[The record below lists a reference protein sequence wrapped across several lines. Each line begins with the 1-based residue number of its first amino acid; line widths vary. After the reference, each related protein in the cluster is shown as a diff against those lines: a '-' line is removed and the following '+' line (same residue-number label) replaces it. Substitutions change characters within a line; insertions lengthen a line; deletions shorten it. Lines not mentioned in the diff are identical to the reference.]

1 MNQRQWLGFWLSMA
15 IVASAHANDST
26 GFVGTGGVEY
36 VHNPNISMQSE
47 DLFISK
53 KQIRVDYHFK
63 NLTTRDITETI
74 LFPLPRVGSSRD
86 SDFADT
92 EGLIQSFQVRQNG
105 QLLKPTTHVRAFLPD
120 PNAMPDASAEDP
132 VIDVTTALKACGLS
146 DQELMLP
153 WTQNQEIDQISAKM
167 MQCNNPKV
175 RALLKSY
182 DHGDEIY
189 WEAQVVYSWQQ
200 TFKANAIT
208 RIQHQYRP
216 LVGGSVAL
224 YPDEDE
230 KTYCMDSSFKA
241 GLRKAKAQHAP
252 YSALSYIL
260 TTGAN
265 WAKPI
270 ADFKL
275 TVERE
280 AGELVSFCWDGKV
293 QKISPTRFQMS
304 KKNFKPKQDLNI
316 IFVNTKFRFE

>member
-1 MNQRQWLGFWLSMA
+1 MNQWQWPGFWVSMV
-15 IVASAHANDST
+15 IVTSAHANDST

-53 KQIRVDYHFK
+53 KQIRVDYKFK
-63 NLTTRDITETI
+63 NLTARDITETI
-74 LFPLPRVGSSRD
+74 LFPLPRVGSSRE

-105 QLLKPTTHVRAFLPD
+105 QLLKPAAHVRAFLPD
-120 PNAMPDASAEDP
+120 PDAASDATAEYP

-153 WTQNQEIDQISAKM
+153 WTQNQDIHKISAKM

-175 RALLKSY
+175 QTLLRSY
-182 DHGDEIY
+182 DRGAEIY

-200 TFKANAIT
+200 TFNANTIT
-208 RIQHQYRP
+208 HIQHQYRP
-216 LVGGSVAL
+216 LIGGSVAL
-224 YPDEDE
+224 YPAEDE
-230 KTYCMDSSFKA
+230 KTYCMDPSFKA
-241 GLRKAKAQHAP
+241 GLRKAQAQHAP

-275 TVERE
+275 TVERD

-293 QKISPTRFQMS
+293 QKISPTRFQML
-304 KKNFKPKQDLNI
+304 KKNFLPKQDLNI
-316 IFVNTKFRFE
+316 IFVKKQFRVE

>member
-1 MNQRQWLGFWLSMA
+1 MNQRQGFGLLISVWL
-15 IVASAHANDST
+15 VANASANDST

-36 VHNPNISMQSE
+36 VHNPKITMHSE

-53 KQIRVDYHFK
+53 KQIWVDYQFK
-63 NLTTRDITETI
+63 NLTARDITETI
-74 LFPLPRVGSSRD
+74 VFPLPRVGSSRD

-105 QLLKPTTHVRAFLPD
+105 QPVQPAVHVRAFLPD
-120 PNAMPDASAEDP
+120 QNAMSEATAEYP
-132 VIDVTTALKACGLS
+132 VVDVTTALKACGLS

-153 WTQNQEIDQISAKM
+153 WTQNQDIQKISAKM
-167 MQCNNPKV
+167 MQCTDPKV
-175 RALLKSY
+175 RTLLKPY
-182 DHGDEIY
+182 DQGNEVY

-200 TFKANAIT
+200 RFKAHAIT
-208 RIQHQYRP
+208 HIQHQYQP

-224 YPDEDE
+224 YPEQDEQ
-230 KTYCMDSSFKA
+230 TYCMDATFKA
-241 GLRKAKAQHAP
+241 GLNKAKAQQAP
-252 YSALSYIL
+252 YQALGYIL

-275 TVERE
+275 TIERDV
-280 AGELVSFCWDGKV
+280 GELVSFCWEGKV
-293 QKISPTRFQMS
+293 QKISPTRFQMQ
-304 KKNFKPKQDLNI
+304 KKNFVPKQDLSI